1 MPHTQLLRKLE
12 GIGYSTG
19 ALKWI
24 SDYLTGRSQYVVVEA
39 EDGRRFGMPVGTPQ
53 GGALGPI
60 LWREYTNDLP
70 ECVKG
75 KPQGAGR
82 EEEEGDGVKRHQQQ
96 GWTLSDWID
105 TKPNQG
111 VEEIHDIKM
120 RGEGAVP
127 PRRCESVQQQLGP
140 DRLRY
145 RAGGRGGGGN
155 CILYADDT
163 SATVKGEL
171 WPEIEVKL
179 SRMLEP
185 LFSQMKLN
193 RLKVN
198 EDKTGL
204 ILIGSMAARR
214 RLLEGRV

>member
-1 MPHTQLLRKLE
+1 M
-12 GIGYSTG
+12 
-19 ALKWI
+19 
-24 SDYLTGRSQYVVVEA
+24 TGRSQYVVVEA

-82 EEEEGDGVKRHQQQ
+82 EEEEEGDGVKGHQQQ

-111 VEEIHDIKM
+111 VEEIHDVKM
-120 RGEGAVP
+120 RGEGAAP
-127 PRRCESVQQQLGP
+127 PSRCESVQHQLGP

-145 RAGGRGGGGN
+145 RAGGKGGGGTAY
-155 CILYADDT
+155 CMQT
-163 SATVKGEL
+163 T
-171 WPEIEVKL
+171 PRRQ
-179 SRMLEP
+179 SRGKCG
-185 LFSQMKLN
+185 QN
-193 RLKVN
+193 WR
-198 EDKTGL
+198 
-204 ILIGSMAARR
+204 
-214 RLLEGRV
+214 